1 LAAAAQISS
10 VVDSGRSAIRVTTRA
25 GDFDALVAVL
35 DPDVV
40 LQAGGGESRPKV
52 SALVRGAATIAKQAP
67 MFRALAA
74 ELQPVLVN
82 GALGA
87 LVTRDGQPLTLF
99 AFTVR
104 DDHIVRIDILGD
116 PSRLATLPLPT
127 P

>member
-1 LAAAAQISS
+1 

-87 LVTRDGQPLTLF
+87 LVTRDGQPLTLL